1 MISDIDKD
9 WTRKLYRKALVSLS
23 KVDPPWLALTELKK
37 YSFHSRSRGTLQ
49 NLWGSAEVFDI
60 LILLI
65 IKTSQKPPSPINLAG
80 YLAAPLPSSKSEVA
94 HRPTWSTSVSIPID
108 SHRLKIVWEPS
119 GNFKTINCELCMLSV
134 EAHYRNTLQN
144 IYRMRAVFMTHYC
157 NHLFVSSLW
166 YQKSNICSVA
176 RCSYDLI
183 CILWFLHFVVTY
195 DNTIRQHHTPPCK
208 LNVPT
213 EKK

>member
-9 WTRKLYRKALVSLS
+9 WTRILYRRALDSLS

-94 HRPTWSTSVSIPID
+94 HRPTWCRPVLFYYFFFCFFFFLLLLFIFLN
-108 SHRLKIVWEPS
+108 LKNYFI
-119 GNFKTINCELCMLSV
+119 
-134 EAHYRNTLQN
+134 
-144 IYRMRAVFMTHYC
+144 
-157 NHLFVSSLW
+157 
-166 YQKSNICSVA
+166 
-176 RCSYDLI
+176 
-183 CILWFLHFVVTY
+183 
-195 DNTIRQHHTPPCK
+195 
-208 LNVPT
+208 
-213 EKK
+213 EKQ